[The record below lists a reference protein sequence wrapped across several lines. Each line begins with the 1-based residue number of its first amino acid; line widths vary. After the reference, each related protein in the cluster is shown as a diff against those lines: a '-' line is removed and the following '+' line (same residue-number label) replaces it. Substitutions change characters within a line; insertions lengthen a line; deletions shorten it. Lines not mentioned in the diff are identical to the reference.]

1 MSDDTRGP
9 AGTPAD
15 RAAGASSR
23 GGPPTGGAGSA
34 AGAGGP
40 ARGSGR
46 GRLWAALAVVL
57 VVVAVVVAVL
67 LLVNRP
73 EPEEPAPAPQA
84 ETVTLPVPT
93 PTVEPV
99 ALPDGASAFLQAM
112 PQEVLAFALA
122 EVAEE
127 PQLLAEGALEAY
139 RLVYDDGAQQIVA
152 TAGQWRD
159 TDAVTARFDEI
170 VAAESQAAG
179 VPVEEAGA
187 PDGAA
192 TDDAT
197 DPTDPTGTA
206 APDDG
211 ATDDASADATSS
223 PTGPRLEQGFVEVDG
238 TQVGRFL
245 QLTRADGTGSLWWTN
260 GTALLRLDGPGAALR
275 DVYAAFPL

>member
-1 MSDDTRGP
+1 MADDTRGP
-9 AGTPAD
+9 AGSPAD
-15 RAAGASSR
+15 GAAGARSQG
-23 GGPPTGGAGSA
+23 GGPGATGGGAPATA
-34 AGAGGP
+34 ADGP
-40 ARGSGR
+40 PSRGSGR
-46 GRLWAALAVVL
+46 GRLLAALAVLL
-57 VVVAVVVAVL
+57 VVVGVVVAVL

-84 ETVTLPVPT
+84 ETITLPVPT
-93 PTVEPV
+93 PTIEPV
-99 ALPDGASAFLQAM
+99 ALPEGASAFLQAM
-112 PQEVLAFALA
+112 PQEVLAFALT

-127 PQLLAEGALEAY
+127 PQLLTEGALEAY

-159 TDAVTARFDEI
+159 TESVTARFDEI
-170 VAAESQAAG
+170 VAAESEAAG

-187 PDGAA
+187 SDGAAADDAPTDAAGSGEAA
-192 TDDAT
+192 TDDAS
-197 DPTDPTGTA
+197 
-206 APDDG
+206 PDV
-211 ATDDASADATSS
+211 TST

-245 QLTRADGTGSLWWTN
+245 QLTRSDGTGALWWTN

>member
-1 MSDDTRGP
+1 MTDHTRGP
-9 AGTPAD
+9 AGDPAADAPAD
-15 RAAGASSR
+15 A
-23 GGPPTGGAGSA
+23 
-34 AGAGGP
+34 P
-40 ARGSGR
+40 ARTSGR

-57 VVVAVVVAVL
+57 VVAGVVVAVL
-67 LLVNRP
+67 LVVNRP
-73 EPEEPAPAPQA
+73 APQEPGPAPQA

-99 ALPDGASAFLQAM
+99 ALPEGASAFLQAL
-112 PQEVLAFALA
+112 PQEALAFALA
-122 EVAEE
+122 EVSEE

-139 RLVYDDGAQQIVA
+139 RLVYDDGSQQIVA

-159 TDAVTARFDEI
+159 AAAVTARFDEI

-179 VPVEEAGA
+179 VPVEEAGTPG
-187 PDGAA
+187 PDGA
-192 TDDAT
+192 DDAAGGGT
-197 DPTDPTGTA
+197 TAPTDAPTEAPTDAPAEDGTQ
-206 APDDG
+206 
-211 ATDDASADATSS
+211 S
-223 PTGPRLEQGFVEVDG
+223 PQGPRLEQGFVEVDG